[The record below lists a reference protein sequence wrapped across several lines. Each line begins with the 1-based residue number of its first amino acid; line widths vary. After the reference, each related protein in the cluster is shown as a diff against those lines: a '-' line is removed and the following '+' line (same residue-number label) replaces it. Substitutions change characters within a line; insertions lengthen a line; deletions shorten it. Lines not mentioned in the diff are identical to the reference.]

1 MIGLITSSLSGR
13 ELALSM
19 KKGMAENHLDIGSVI
34 LQNINIFD
42 MPLSMLYWGIQ
53 IGRKLEQESA
63 RSLSEL
69 EKQGK

>member
-1 MIGLITSSLSGR
+1 
-13 ELALSM
+13 
-19 KKGMAENHLDIGSVI
+19 MAENHLDIGSVI
-34 LQNINIFD
+34 LQNINIFN

-63 RSLSEL
+63 RSLAEL